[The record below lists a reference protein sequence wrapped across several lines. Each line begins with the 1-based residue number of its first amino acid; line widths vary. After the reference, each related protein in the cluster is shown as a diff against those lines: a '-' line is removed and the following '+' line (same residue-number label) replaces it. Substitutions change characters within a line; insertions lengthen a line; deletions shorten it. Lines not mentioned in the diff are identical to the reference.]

1 MRRRVTLTLSLVG
14 AALIA
19 AALLRLVVGGDSPAW
34 PASEELWRLRGAR
47 VLAGTVVGACLG
59 GAGVMLQCLLRNP
72 LASPD
77 LLGLASGSGFGVMF
91 ASYLAFKAGQ
101 GIAPGAASA
110 PAALIGSLGALGIV
124 YALSQRRGILEPVT
138 LILIGVVVSIIA
150 SAATMFVQH
159 MLPDRGVAAGR
170 WLLGALND
178 DTTGGQ
184 LAAVG
189 GVALAVVLGAAW
201 MGPAM
206 DAASLSDDEARAVG
220 VPLDRLRAFLFI
232 GAGVLSAGSVILAG
246 PIGFV
251 GLICP
256 HVVRLGA
263 GPGHR
268 VLVLGAAGAGAALV
282 VGADAAVKAVDLSSG
297 RLPIGVITSIIGG
310 PLFVV
315 MLRREFARRGA

>member
-1 MRRRVTLTLSLVG
+1 VSRRVVITLGVLG
-14 AALIA
+14 AVMAGVIV
-19 AALLRLVVGGDSPAW
+19 LRLCVGGESLAW
-34 PASEELWRLRGAR
+34 PASSELWELRGTR
-47 VLAGTVVGACLG
+47 TLAGIIVGVCLG

-77 LLGLASGSGFGVMF
+77 LLGLASGSGFGVML
-91 ASYLAFKAGQ
+91 ASYAAYRAGQ
-101 GIAPGAASA
+101 GISPGAASA
-110 PAALIGSLGALGIV
+110 PAALIGALGALGLV
-124 YALSQRRGILEPVT
+124 YTLSQRRGILEPIT

-150 SAATMFVQH
+150 SAGTMFVQH
-159 MLPDRGVAAGR
+159 LLPDRGVAAGR

-178 DTTGGQ
+178 DTTHPQ

-189 GVALAVVLGAAW
+189 GVAVGLIGAAAFL
-201 MGPAM
+201 GPAM
-206 DAASLSDDEARAVG
+206 DAASLSDDEARGVG

-232 GAGVLSAGSVILAG
+232 AAGVLSAGAVILAG

-256 HVVRLGA
+256 HLVRLAA

-268 VLVLGAAGAGAALV
+268 VLVMGAAAAGAVLV
-282 VGADAAVKAVDLSSG
+282 VGADALVKAIELPSG

-310 PLFVV
+310 PLFIV
-315 MLRREFARRGA
+315 MLRREIAASRG